1 MGAYL
6 VHHINKGMGIV
17 SGDIFDRIDLV
28 ITGEY
33 RRDQRDALG
42 RGEGVTDQPFP
53 GWIFTAHE
61 KAVQPTIVDPR
72 VNEILTGRGA
82 PARLL
87 KCPGANEGHHPNNVA
102 SVSTN
107 FL

>member
-1 MGAYL
+1 MS
-6 VHHINKGMGIV
+6 IV

-72 VNEILTGRGA
+72 VNGIPTGRGES
-82 PARLL
+82 ARLL
-87 KCPGANEGHHPNNVA
+87 KFPGANEVHYPSNVA